1 MEMKKKVLHISFG
14 GLGNGGVTSVI
25 IGIVSKL
32 YQNFDFGC
40 VVFFRKCE
48 RETEFLKYGKIHRL
62 NCYYSGNRFL
72 KLLEQFIRPFV
83 MTIGVYKI
91 CKRENYEIIHCH
103 NGRDM
108 FFPLLGAKLARVPR
122 RIAHCH
128 NAKSPKKKSFFYR
141 ICDSIIWSFAKKLA
155 TDFVGCSKIA
165 CEDFYKG
172 KKYHVIN
179 NSIDLSKFFW
189 GQKKNERIEFI
200 HVGRFDYQKN
210 QEFVINVFE
219 KIKDKLPHSILR
231 LVGFGHD
238 EVKLRRIV
246 ASRKLS
252 DRIFILDGHVA
263 NVPNLFSHS
272 DCMIFPSIYEGFG
285 IVLLEA
291 QASGCYCFA
300 SDVCPSETNV
310 GFMEQL
316 PLIIGEEG
324 WSKKIL
330 KYFDNP
336 VCDDR
341 SSVVK
346 RNLRKFD
353 ADAVAERYN
362 SLYAN

>member
-25 IGIVSKL
+25 MGIVSKL

-83 MTIGVYKI
+83 MTFGVYKI
-91 CKRENYEIIHCH
+91 CKREKYEIIHCH

-108 FFPLLGAKLARVPR
+108 FFPLLGAKLAHVPK
-122 RIAHCH
+122 RIAHSH
-128 NAKSPKKKSFFYR
+128 NAKSPQKKKLLLRVYENFIYFFV
-141 ICDSIIWSFAKKLA
+141 KKLA

-165 CEDFYKG
+165 CDDFFRDKPYQVL
-172 KKYHVIN
+172 HN
-179 NSIDLSKFFW
+179 AIDLSKFSW
-189 GQKKNERIEFI
+189 HQKKKERIEFI

-231 LVGFGHD
+231 LVGFGYD
-238 EVKLRRIV
+238 EMKLRRIV
-246 ASRKLS
+246 ASKKLS
-252 DRIFILDGHVA
+252 DRVFILDGHTSDVL
-263 NVPNLFSHS
+263 NLFALS
-272 DCMIFPSIYEGFG
+272 DCMIFPSVYEGFG

-316 PLIIGEEG
+316 PLNIGEEE

-330 KYFDNP
+330 KYFENP
-336 VCDDR
+336 ASDSGNIVM
-341 SSVVK
+341 

-353 ADAVAERYN
+353 ANVIAERYD
-362 SLYAN
+362 SLYAS